1 MSPLT
6 PDQIQHQPYKSNRQ
20 TIKLSKNIQGLV
32 LFNPSK
38 HRIFPPTSIERRIKE
53 TFTKR
58 KFISMYYY
66 YYYYYHVSFT
76 TTEDFKVI
84 HNPFS
89 RNSCTIA
96 EKELGEQA
104 FVAVAARKIYN

>member
-1 MSPLT
+1 
-6 PDQIQHQPYKSNRQ
+6 
-20 TIKLSKNIQGLV
+20 
-32 LFNPSK
+32 
-38 HRIFPPTSIERRIKE
+38 
-53 TFTKR
+53 
-58 KFISMYYY
+58 MYYY

-89 RNSCTIA
+89 QNSCTTA